1 MARQRHSWVG
11 SWLTLPGSPQ
21 KPPGPRGPSR
31 VVDRPQD
38 PGRPTAGSGWGRGS
52 LAGPWVASKFRNLIT
67 EWPRKGRERR
77 VRVQSRLR
85 LGTAGCVRV
94 EVCSGVW
101 GSGWEGRRAG
111 AWACVRCRT
120 CPGRRGR
127 APAQLAGSEP
137 PPVCALAL
145 CVPGRVAGSGFESLC
160 PPPPPSPSVPL
171 YPLPGLSLCPCLSWG
186 RGMLLPAG
194 VTVNPLGR
202 RPSSSLSLQSRP
214 CPTPPT
220 LHPSVP
226 YATVLGCTLKQ
237 LKGME

>member
-1 MARQRHSWVG
+1 M
-11 SWLTLPGSPQ
+11 PGSPQ

-214 CPTPPT
+214 CPTPPI